1 MISIFINFLLLIHH
15 KIPRCIII
23 KTIATAYGIIIFSV
37 LMEKFSDQIVF
48 IFRFMLIVVIINY
61 MK

>member
-1 MISIFINFLLLIHH
+1 MHH
-15 KIPRCIII
+15 I

-37 LMEKFSDQIVF
+37 LIKKFSDQIVF
-48 IFRFMLIVVIINY
+48 IFRFKLIVVIINN